1 MTTLTVYF
9 ALSPSATLTSSYT
22 VQPFPM
28 IANPR
33 KVIPPLSPT
42 IPVPAA
48 QPAPMHRKPSK
59 RNRTFFERFSQPSS
73 SSTTSTNDSPLQLL
87 QQHSSDPSV
96 EPASRLRRRFTF
108 RRSLRQSVHRQTMD
122 ADDGIRLQFSSFS
135 SSCFFSLRTVSNPS
149 SPSGLISVLLNDRW
163 LSIL

>member
-9 ALSPSATLTSSYT
+9 ALSPSATLASSYT

-33 KVIPPLSPT
+33 KVIPPPPPT
-42 IPVPAA
+42 IDA
-48 QPAPMHRKPSK
+48 PAPPAPINRKPSK

-73 SSTTSTNDSPLQLL
+73 STSTNDSPLQLL
-87 QQHSSDPSV
+87 QQQSSDPSA

-108 RRSLRQSVHRQTMD
+108 RRSLRQSVHRQTVD

-135 SSCFFSLRTVSNPS
+135 SFFSPPARLSDPS
-149 SPSGLISVLLNDRW
+149 SPSGSISVLLNDRW